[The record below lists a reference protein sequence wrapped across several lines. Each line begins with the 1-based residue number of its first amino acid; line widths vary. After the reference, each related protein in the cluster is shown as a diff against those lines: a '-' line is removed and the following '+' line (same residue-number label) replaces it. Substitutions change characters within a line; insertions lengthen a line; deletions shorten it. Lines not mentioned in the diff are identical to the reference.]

1 MSSIE
6 FYFDFSSP
14 YGYFASEQID
24 KIAENHNRTIE
35 WHPFL
40 MGAVMKITGRKPLVH
55 IPMVDEYSDIDLHR
69 CARLYGLEYKTPST
83 FPIATVAAC
92 RAFYWQLSQ
101 DKQLAKQL
109 ARKLFQAYFA
119 EDRAISEPDVVMDVA
134 ESIGI
139 DRILLGKA
147 LENPEIKS
155 KLREVTNSAVEQKV
169 FGSPFFFVDGEPFWG
184 HDRIPHI
191 QKWLETGGW

>member
-1 MSSIE
+1 M
-6 FYFDFSSP
+6 
-14 YGYFASEQID
+14 
-24 KIAENHNRTIE
+24 
-35 WHPFL
+35 
-40 MGAVMKITGRKPLVH
+40 
-55 IPMVDEYSDIDLHR
+55 
-69 CARLYGLEYKTPST
+69 
-83 FPIATVAAC
+83 
-92 RAFYWQLSQ
+92 
-101 DKQLAKQL
+101 AKQL
-109 ARKLFQAYFA
+109 ARKLFRAYFA

-147 LENPEIKS
+147 LEDPDIKN
-155 KLREVTNSAVEQKV
+155 KLREVTNSAVERKV